1 MLDFRSI
8 ACTLA
13 NDREALRGIRSTL
26 RERMAA
32 YVVPVITVH
41 TNFAKLC
48 SGLSFAI
55 AKACAVQSRGSCN
68 ACSKNGI
75 PLVIDAVTQAAIA
88 GWFQR
93 NVLKEHRP
101 SLGHTESA
109 ALFYLLR

>member
-8 ACTLA
+8 ACSLA

-41 TNFAKLC
+41 RNFAKLC
-48 SGLSFAI
+48 AGLSFAI
-55 AKACAVQSRGSCN
+55 VRACAAQSRDSCS

-75 PLVIDAVTQAAIA
+75 PPVIDAVTQAASS
-88 GWFQR
+88 GL
-93 NVLKEHRP
+93 V
-101 SLGHTESA
+101 ST
-109 ALFYLLR
+109 